1 MARQDL
7 YKLLQECTV
16 RLSSSSGGIGTG
28 FFIAPGGWILT
39 CYHVVEGSD
48 NVGVFWLSR
57 EGKQELT
64 ATVRLG
70 VPIPVDI
77 ALLKIEGKTPV
88 HKCVYL
94 DNSFPQIGDTL
105 YTFGYPQG
113 YGTEIYSGGDS
124 ATTKYE
130 GNSFQDDV
138 LVLKL
143 KEGHIQEGYSGSPL
157 LNVRTGKV
165 CGIVSVSRD
174 TSSDLGGRATP
185 IPLLFQPKELT
196 ASPHEQQLILSKLKQ
211 NKKFHQKIYRKW
223 TQIISPPFWSRKPV
237 ILFSL
242 SLIFLL
248 TISLYI
254 WRSHNSWKMTGAYN
268 VAVADFATI
277 NRNGK
282 LQISNDGKMFSEWLI
297 KSLEDQQKQQT
308 IIDTNLWEISKPNKY
323 IHSDSIEGFEK
334 KLKSLTKEI
343 NANLLLYGY
352 ITETDNQNN
361 KFFTLN
367 FYFSPNNES
376 SSTGSSGFTD
386 VFDLKGELIGK
397 PTLIDVRNNLK
408 IGNVLLS
415 KVKPLF
421 WLITY
426 LSYIDTSQNKIKTQA
441 LFQQVANT
449 LEKEWGEGEE
459 GKEVFYYCLG
469 QVALFA
475 ANSPKTSNIS
485 LDVTKEYT
493 DQAEASFEKAI
504 KLNNEYIKPHI
515 GQGSV
520 YLTRAEWYY
529 DEIKKIDNIDNY
541 PKSGDLN
548 RRSELQKEIDVELN
562 KAIDRYEEAVKQLPQ
577 SQPDD
582 WSEYAAP
589 LGLGYA
595 WYLKGDTELEF
606 YQYEKA
612 EEWQKKAFEITQEII
627 EPLKI
632 AKEYRLLAQAY
643 SNLGLAYWLDANLHL
658 RREDTEK
665 FLNMNQK
672 AIEAFL
678 SCKNQGEKAPNDYIL
693 NQNIVKYCEENINL
707 LAEYQKEDEI

>member
-16 RLSSSSGGIGTG
+16 RLSSSSGIGTG

-48 NVGVFWLSR
+48 NVGVLWLSR

-64 ATVRLG
+64 ATVRLR

-77 ALLKIEGKTPV
+77 ALLQIEGKTPV

-94 DNSFPQIGDTL
+94 DNSFPQIGDSL

-130 GNSFQDDV
+130 GKSFQDDV
-138 LVLKL
+138 IVLKL

-196 ASPHEQQLILSKLKQ
+196 ASPHEQQLILSKLKE

-223 TQIISPPFWSRKPV
+223 TQIVSPPFWTRKPV

-242 SLIFLL
+242 SIIFLL

-254 WRSHNSWKMTGAYN
+254 WRRHNPPVMTGTYN
-268 VAVADFATI
+268 VAVTDFATI

-297 KSLEDQQKQQT
+297 KSLEAQKKQQT
-308 IIDTNLWEISKPNKY
+308 IIDTSSWEISKPNKY
-323 IHSDSIEGFEK
+323 INADSIEGFEK
-334 KLKSLTKEI
+334 KLKSLMKKI
-343 NANLLLYGY
+343 NAKLLLYGY

-361 KFFTLN
+361 KIFTLS
-367 FYFSPNNES
+367 FYFFPNNES
-376 SSTGSSGFTD
+376 SSTASSGFID
-386 VFDLKGELIGK
+386 VFDLKGDPIGK

-426 LSYIDTSQNKIKTQA
+426 LSYIDTDQNKIKIQA

-449 LEKEWGEGEE
+449 LEKEWREGEE
-459 GKEVFYYCLG
+459 GQEVFYYCLG

-485 LDVTKEYT
+485 LNVAKEYAK
-493 DQAEASFEKAI
+493 QAEESFNNATQ
-504 KLNNEYIKPHI
+504 LNNEYIKPHI
-515 GQGSV
+515 GLGSV

-529 DEIKKIDNIDNY
+529 DEIDKIDKDF
-541 PKSGDLN
+541 KSVAPN
-548 RRSELQKEIDVELN
+548 RRSELQKKRDAESNRDAELN
-562 KAIDRYEEAVKQLPQ
+562 KAIASYEKALKQLPQ
-577 SQPDD
+577 SQHDD
-582 WSEYAAP
+582 WSKYAAS

-595 WYLKGDTELEF
+595 WYLKGDTELNF

-632 AKEYRLLAQAY
+632 AKKYRLLAQAY
-643 SNLGLAYWLDANLHL
+643 SNLGLVYWLDAKLHL
-658 RREDTEK
+658 GREDTEK
-665 FLNMNQK
+665 FLNMSQK
-672 AIEAFL
+672 ASEAFL

-693 NQNIVKYCEENINL
+693 NQNIVKYCEDNIKL
-707 LAEYQKEDEI
+707 IKRG